1 MTKSR
6 FAVSCSP
13 GGDVFPS
20 RSFLPAVPGLGGEGE
35 PESAGAR
42 SDPAVGDPGGLLKR
56 RSGLGRRARLPA
68 GAPGRGRSLHAF
80 DPLLLVPREGRTLG
94 SVQWFLGA
102 GRPGRPAHA
111 SSSPSPDVDRAIAN
125 RPPKPVRPGAVSQFG
140 RFRELHIRLRRIPD
154 LRPRGGSLAP
164 ADPRSSPDHCRRHGA
179 PRPQAPSV
187 RPAARSGP
195 GPAPSP
201 ANGPTPGTEEA
212 KRPRSRATAEHDS
225 TPTSRTLIVFRYSP
239 PGRLGTAPFTRL
251 RKHGV
256 SGSLLSAPQPC
267 LGRAYAPP
275 RVWRAARRF
284 CWSRPVRRQFV

>member
-1 MTKSR
+1 MAKSR

-20 RSFLPAVPGLGGEGE
+20 RSFLPAVPRLGEEGE
-35 PESAGAR
+35 PDAVGAR

-94 SVQWFLGA
+94 SVQWFLCARSARAPRARILLTKPRRRPRNRKPAAQA
-102 GRPGRPAHA
+102 GTPGCGFPVWPLPRAAHPIASGSGSPAARRVAGPGR
-111 SSSPSPDVDRAIAN
+111 
-125 RPPKPVRPGAVSQFG
+125 
-140 RFRELHIRLRRIPD
+140 
-154 LRPRGGSLAP
+154 
-164 ADPRSSPDHCRRHGA
+164 PRSSPDHCRHHGA
-179 PRPQAPSV
+179 LRPQAPSV

-212 KRPRSRATAEHDS
+212 KRPRSRAAAEHDS

-239 PGRLGTAPFTRL
+239 AGKARHRSFHAKAEARRSLDGTN
-251 RKHGV
+251 GNYD
-256 SGSLLSAPQPC
+256 
-267 LGRAYAPP
+267 RAYRARLCRPP
-275 RVWRAARRF
+275 KTLFGPIRAGG
-284 CWSRPVRRQFV
+284 

>member
-1 MTKSR
+1 MAESR

-13 GGDVFPS
+13 GGEVFPS
-20 RSFLPAVPGLGGEGE
+20 RLFLPAVSGLEGE

-42 SDPAVGDPGGLLKR
+42 SDPAVGDPGGLPKR
-56 RSGLGRRARLPA
+56 RPGFGRRARLAA
-68 GAPGRGRSLHAF
+68 GATGRGRSLHAF

-102 GRPGRPAHA
+102 GRPGRPAQA

-125 RPPKPVRPGAVSQFG
+125 RPPKPVRPAAVSRFG
-140 RFRELHIRLRRIPD
+140 RFRELHIRLRRVPD

-164 ADPRSSPDHCRRHGA
+164 ADPRSSPDHCRHHGA

-201 ANGPTPGTEEA
+201 ANGPTPGPRKPSA
-212 KRPRSRATAEHDS
+212 RGAGRPPNTTPPRQAEPS
-225 TPTSRTLIVFRYSP
+225 LFSAIAP
-239 PGRLGTAPFTRL
+239 PGRRGTAPFTR
-251 RKHGV
+251 GWPV
-256 SGSLLSAPQPC
+256 N
-267 LGRAYAPP
+267 P
-275 RVWRAARRF
+275 RVGSRVWVGTIESAGAPTADGLRLWLFRRLVLPARL
-284 CWSRPVRRQFV
+284 VRG